1 MRGRR
6 LFSLAAPLS
15 AALICVAMLWLDI
28 QQRQTLQRAQRSL
41 GQVRQAQFELAQ
53 GFLRALM
60 PGQGAYSRAEGLA
73 LLQQAIRELRRERS
87 QPGSELHQASRRF
100 DQEASHFLQLLQ
112 RWPGD
117 SQPPQPGL
125 ETELRVAYHPLEL
138 EARRID
144 QVYSE
149 NFRQLTLHL
158 ERRYR
163 LIMGFSIVLLT
174 GLCLGVSLAQR
185 REERA
190 VRALEESEARL
201 RAIGDNLPDSYVFQL
216 EGVPPDLRYTH
227 LSAGFERIHGLPLA
241 TALQGPSGVRQAQLW
256 LEALGNHSQQP
267 GDFEFEFPLGRP
279 DGQLRRILFRCRPHS
294 LGHGRVRWDGIAS
307 DVTELRHLN
316 RVHALLTQTNQV
328 IVRASQRLS
337 LLQQACRIA
346 VDSGG
351 LSLAWV
357 ALRGDSPP
365 RALELLCCSHPEAQV
380 EPLLEQ
386 CSLVMQ
392 AFQGGRPALCN
403 DLDSAESP
411 DQWSSAR
418 SLGQRSLGVFPLS
431 LGEEPVGV
439 LALHSHEVGFFGQ
452 AESELLEQMAS
463 DISFALTFLH
473 AQQQRQQTEE
483 QLKASEDRLRQAQKM
498 EGIGQLAGGVAHD
511 FNNIL
516 SVILM
521 QTELLSL
528 EPQLPEAVGEG
539 LTVIRGASERAADLT
554 RQLLLFSRRQVM
566 QISQHDLNEIVT
578 NLVKL
583 LHRIIGEDV
592 HLKVQLHPQPLPIK
606 ADSGMLGQ
614 VLMNLVVNGR
624 DAMPEGGRLTI
635 STALV
640 RPDPLSTLGVPQ
652 AVADTEY
659 ALLSV
664 QDVGE
669 GIPAEVQPHIFEPFF
684 TTKAQGKG
692 TGLGLATV
700 FGIVQQHQGW
710 IEFQSQPGQGTTF
723 CVYLPLQSSQNSQP
737 ASLPAA
743 MAGGKETLLLV
754 EDDPDIRMLTRLTLQ
769 KFGYTV
775 LEAEDGPSALRLWE
789 QPEPPAVQVLFT
801 DLVMPNGLSGIELA
815 RRLCQLCPDLRVVFT
830 SGYQPDLAG
839 KPLQLQPGQTF
850 LAKPY
855 SPDQLLQAIRAVFP
869 PPQQGAAEAQ
879 PT

>member
-1 MRGRR
+1 MRARR
-6 LFSLAAPLS
+6 VLGLAAPLA
-15 AALICVAMLWLDI
+15 AALICLAMLWLDI

-41 GQVRQAQFELAQ
+41 GQVRQAQFDLAQ

-87 QPGSELHQASRRF
+87 MPGSELHLASRRF

-117 SQPPQPGL
+117 SLPPQPGL

-144 QVYSE
+144 QVYTE
-149 NFRQLTLHL
+149 DFRQLTLHL

-185 REERA
+185 REEQA
-190 VRALEESEARL
+190 VRALEQSEARL

-216 EGVPPDLRYTH
+216 EGVPPDLRFTH
-227 LSAGFERIHGLPLA
+227 LSAGFERIHGL
-241 TALQGPSGVRQAQLW
+241 QHPSSVHQAQPW

-267 GDFEFEFPLGRP
+267 DDFEFEFSLSRP
-279 DGQLRRILFRCRPHS
+279 DGQLRRILVRCRPHS
-294 LGHGRVRWDGIAS
+294 LGNGRLRWDGIAS

-316 RVHALLTQTNQV
+316 RVHALLSQTNQV
-328 IVRASQRLS
+328 IVRATQRLD

-365 RALELLCCSHPEAQV
+365 HALEPLCCSHPEV
-380 EPLLEQ
+380 PIEPVLAH
-386 CSLVMQ
+386 CPLVVQ
-392 AFQGGRPALCN
+392 ALHDGQPAMCN
-403 DLDSAESP
+403 DLESAPSP
-411 DQWSSAR
+411 DWVSLAR
-418 SLGQRSLGVFPLS
+418 PLGQRSLAVFPLH

-473 AQQQRQQTEE
+473 AQQQRRHTEE

-528 EPQLPEAVGEG
+528 EPQLPEAVAEG
-539 LTVIRGASERAADLT
+539 LGVIRGASERAADLT
-554 RQLLLFSRRQVM
+554 RQLLLFSRRQVL
-566 QISQHDLNEIVT
+566 QIRPLDLNEVVN

-592 HLKVQLHPQPLPIK
+592 RLQVQLHPQALPIE

-614 VLMNLVVNGR
+614 VIMNLAVNGR
-624 DAMPEGGRLTI
+624 DAMPEGGRLNI
-635 STALV
+635 STSRV
-640 RPDPLSTLGVPQ
+640 RPDPLSLLGVPQ
-652 AVADTEY
+652 AMADCEY
-659 ALLSV
+659 ALLCVEDS
-664 QDVGE
+664 GE
-669 GIPAEVQPHIFEPFF
+669 GIPIEVQPHIFEPFF
-684 TTKAQGKG
+684 TTKALGKG

-710 IEFQSQPGQGTTF
+710 IEFQSQPGQGTSF
-723 CVYLPLQSSQNSQP
+723 CIYLPLQSGLVDQSASSP
-737 ASLPAA
+737 AL

-754 EDDPDIRMLTRLTLQ
+754 EDDPDIRLLTRLTLE

-789 QPEPPAVQVLFT
+789 QPEPPAVQLLFT
-801 DLVMPNGLSGIELA
+801 DLVMPNGVSGMELA

-839 KPLQLQPGQTF
+839 RPLELQSGQAF
-850 LAKPY
+850 LSKPY
-855 SPDQLLQAIRAVFP
+855 SPDQLLQAIRAVLP
-869 PPQQGAAEAQ
+869 SPRQGAADAP